1 MTRNYRDINVKKYRI
16 DDIVYYEPFKDD
28 DTIKSEILKNIS
40 KKSVIL
46 EIYDTKNNR
55 YEFYD
60 YKICIIDSGEI
71 KKVKEKYLTLKE

>member
-1 MTRNYRDINVKKYRI
+1 MTRNYRGINVKKYRI

-46 EIYDTKNNR
+46 EIYNTKNNR

>member
-1 MTRNYRDINVKKYRI
+1 VKKYRI

>member
-1 MTRNYRDINVKKYRI
+1 VKKYRV
-16 DDIVYYEPFKDD
+16 DDIVHYEPFRDD

-46 EIYDTKNNR
+46 EIYDMETNR

>member
-1 MTRNYRDINVKKYRI
+1 MTRNYRGINVKKYRI

>member
-1 MTRNYRDINVKKYRI
+1 VKKYKV
-16 DDIVYYEPFKDD
+16 DDIVYYEPFKHS

-46 EIYDTKNNR
+46 EIYDTNNNR
-55 YEFYD
+55 YQLYD

-71 KKVKEKYLTLKE
+71 KKVKEKYLTFKE

>member
-1 MTRNYRDINVKKYRI
+1 MIRNYRGINVKKYRI

>member
-1 MTRNYRDINVKKYRI
+1 MKKYRI

>member
-1 MTRNYRDINVKKYRI
+1 MTRNYRGINVKKYRI

-55 YEFYD
+55 YQFYD

>member
-1 MTRNYRDINVKKYRI
+1 VKKYRI

-46 EIYDTKNNR
+46 EIYNTKNNR

>member
-1 MTRNYRDINVKKYRI
+1 MIRNYRGINVKKYRI

-55 YEFYD
+55 YQFYD

>member
-1 MTRNYRDINVKKYRI
+1 VKKYRI

-55 YEFYD
+55 YQFYD